1 MLRNLCM
8 GAATAAVLC
17 CAGTTMAQFV
27 GNVGG
32 VGPLPTTFFNTTGI
46 NLNALDIDNPE
57 PIPAGTYVWYSI
69 ALDWN
74 GSSAT
79 AGNQWSSEAR
89 VILTDVASV
98 PVSSTTVASP
108 AVIYAGGNATNRGGV
123 AAPNSQSNV
132 TARKI
137 GWKGPMSVNYVTDGT
152 GDQPLYLFV
161 RQTFSSGTNPGVS
174 WSNVTVSLFETAPT
188 PPANDLCSGA
198 TDISVAANAGLVT
211 PGTPWVSAKFDMV
224 NSNPLVEVPEPT
236 GFSCVTTARKMIWL
250 KFTPAI
256 SGAYTI
262 SSCLGGAIP
271 FGDDIARSA
280 FAVYTTVDGLCP
292 ASATGLTLVA
302 GSCATLN
309 CAPTS
314 LTGTQAS
321 TQSAGT
327 NFAMNAGTTY
337 YILVGRPGQSGQ
349 TITNL
354 IGAQEENYQIAIT
367 RVPPPPD
374 CTITAPG
381 VGTPAYA
388 SKAGASANNAV
399 TIAAGDTLCGTTTG
413 SVTTG
418 TDQALNMANYWRLKT
433 VAPAPGVSSVIKR
446 YQLAYASLTSGHTV
460 TVRGLTQ
467 SAGVPNAG
475 TDSIIYTMSGAAPA
489 PTNTIRWYAH
499 GTVDRELFL
508 AVTGAAATTLTYHLT
523 VSEANVTPVDAGT
536 YVEGPITITAVG
548 QGHTTDTDIWV
559 YDSDG
564 NAIPDWGNDDTVG
577 PPTSLQS
584 TLTRTFTPGTYYIA
598 VGGFNLANNL
608 GSPADDNFRTGAVMD
623 FPGVTVTSN
632 VPTPPQ
638 NRSIRITDSEN
649 APGVAVSLSA
659 TERWEV
665 VWVKLVVGSSG
676 PTQCN
681 AADIG
686 ATDST
691 PGADG
696 CVDNGDF
703 SLFISAFFSADC
715 SLTCGELPVVQCND
729 ADIGAT
735 DSTPGAD
742 GCVDNGDFSL
752 FISSFFGADCSATC
766 NP

>member
-1 MLRNLCM
+1 M
-8 GAATAAVLC
+8 GAAAAAVLG

-27 GNVGG
+27 ANIGSA
-32 VGPLPTTFFNTTGI
+32 GPFPTTAFNEVGL
-46 NLNALDIDNPE
+46 NLNTINGQPID
-57 PIPAGTYVWYSI
+57 AGEYVWYSI
-69 ALDWN
+69 SLDWD
-74 GSSAT
+74 GSNASF
-79 AGNQWSSEAR
+79 GNQWSSEAR
-89 VILTDVASV
+89 AVLADVASIPAASTSV
-98 PVSSTTVASP
+98 PSP
-108 AVIYAGGNATNRGGV
+108 AVIYGGGNATNRGGV
-123 AAPNSQSNV
+123 AAPNAQSNV

-137 GWKGPMSVNYVTDGT
+137 GWKGPMTVNYVTDGT
-152 GDQPLYLFV
+152 GDQGLYLYM
-161 RQTFSSGTNPGVS
+161 RQTFASGTNPGVT
-174 WSNVTVSLFETAPT
+174 WSNLTVSLFESAPT

-198 TDISVAANAGLVT
+198 TDISAAANAGLVT
-211 PGTPWVSAKFDMV
+211 TGTPWVSAKFDMV

-236 GFSCVTTARKMIWL
+236 GFTCVTTARKMVWL

-256 SGAYTI
+256 TGAYQLST
-262 SSCLGGAIP
+262 CLGGAIP
-271 FGDDIARSA
+271 FEDDIARSA

-292 ASATGLTLVA
+292 ATSAGLTLVA

-309 CAPTS
+309 CSPSS
-314 LTGTQAS
+314 LSGTQAT
-321 TQSAGT
+321 TQSSGT
-327 NFAMNAGTTY
+327 NIALSAGTTY
-337 YILVGRPGQSGQ
+337 YILIGRPGQSGQ
-349 TITNL
+349 PITNI
-354 IGAQEENYQIAIT
+354 IGAQEENYRLAIT

-374 CTITAPG
+374 CTITAPAI
-381 VGTPAYA
+381 GTPAYNN
-388 SKAGASANNAV
+388 KAGATANNTV

-413 SVTTG
+413 TSTTG
-418 TDQALNMANYWRLKT
+418 TDQALTSANYWRLKT
-433 VAPAPGVSSVIKR
+433 LAPAPGVGSVIKR

-467 SAGVPNAG
+467 TAGVPNAG
-475 TDSIIYTMSGAAPA
+475 TDTVIYTMSGVAPA

-499 GTVDRELFL
+499 GTLDRELFL
-508 AVTGAAATTLTYHLT
+508 AVTGNTTTTLTYHLT

-536 YVEGPITITAVG
+536 YVEGPITITSVG

-564 NAIPDWGNDDTVG
+564 NAIPGWGNDDTLG
-577 PPTSLQS
+577 PPSSLQS

-632 VPTPPQ
+632 VPSGVQ
-638 NRSIRITDSEN
+638 NRSISITDSVN
-649 APGVAVSLSA
+649 SPVAVSLSA

-665 VWVKLVVGSSG
+665 LWVKLVVGPSG

-681 AADIG
+681 PADIA

-703 SLFISAFFSADC
+703 SLFISEFFSADC
-715 SLTCGELPVVQCND
+715 SATCGNLPVVQCNS
-729 ADIGAT
+729 ADIAAT

-752 FISSFFGADCSATC
+752 FISSFFSADCSATC